1 MIKGRFK
8 LDSIEQYRIKNF
20 EDLCKNLDSIP
31 LKKFFNIFY
40 QEKKKFKDLDKAS
53 RLLGILND
61 QNKTIKKNLKLFSEF
76 IEILEALL
84 FIVELKELKVRKE
97 ALKTEFAIAKK
108 YKDSSDFLAIS
119 DLLGKINNSLEQ
131 NKKKAAYLE
140 EDYFQQKNQINLIKK
155 DINNYELE
163 IENLNSQ
170 LKMCF
175 AQINQITRHTENGSE
190 GGKNEVLKSLGINT
204 SIRNSEKIR
213 MLQLKAKEI
222 SYNIKQTKSKKGE
235 LIAKLN
241 KVLPKYELYKNDYEK
256 LLNII
261 KRDEKKANEIQSELK
276 QKIKTEE
283 GNLIEAEIPN
293 VNLLRTLNQIDED
306 IKKVDK
312 ELNEM
317 IQSEELIDV
326 KKEQDLS
333 TIKKNLELFSN
344 EVSKKIKSLRI
355 DEKMESFLEILKNYR
370 KFEAILAEIQRL
382 LNFFLSEVNLFI
394 QFQILINNENN
405 NLLISTFFKRKDKD
419 EIAFSELTTPEK
431 VFFIVSLYLSL
442 CLILEKD
449 YIIFSNLFIPN
460 DYNKSGS
467 ILRAIR
473 KIIPVFKK
481 NDNLK
486 NFNLILIISNIEIK
500 KEIKNINIF
509 EIKGS

>member
-1 MIKGRFK
+1 ME
-8 LDSIEQYRIKNF
+8 S
-20 EDLCKNLDSIP
+20 
-31 LKKFFNIFY
+31 
-40 QEKKKFKDLDKAS
+40 
-53 RLLGILND
+53 
-61 QNKTIKKNLKLFSEF
+61 
-76 IEILEALL
+76 LL

-97 ALKTEFAIAKK
+97 ALKTEFDIAKK

-119 DLLGKINNSLEQ
+119 DLLEKVNNSLEQ

-175 AQINQITRHTENGSE
+175 AQINQITRHTQNGSE
-190 GGKNEVLKSLGINT
+190 SGKDEVLKSLGINT

-222 SYNIKQTKSKKGE
+222 SYNIKQAKSKKGE
-235 LIAKLN
+235 LIEKLN
-241 KVLPKYELYKNDYEK
+241 ELFPKYEIYKDDYEK
-256 LLNII
+256 LLSII

-276 QKIKTEE
+276 QKIKSEE

-317 IQSEELIDV
+317 IQSEELIDI

-333 TIKKNLELFSN
+333 IIKKKLELFSS
-344 EVSKKIKSLRI
+344 EVSKKIKNLRI
-355 DEKMESFLEILKNYR
+355 DEKMEIFIESLKNYR
-370 KFEAILAEIQRL
+370 KFEVNLDELQRL
-382 LNFFLSEVNLFI
+382 LNFFLLKINLFI
-394 QFQILINNENN
+394 QFQILINNKNS
-405 NLLISTFFKRKDKD
+405 NLFVSTFFKRKDKD
-419 EIAFSELTTPEK
+419 KITFSELTTPEK
-431 VFFIVSLYLSL
+431 VFFIVSLYLSF

-460 DYNKSGS
+460 DYNKGGS

-473 KIIPVFKK
+473 KILPVFKN

-486 NFNLILIISNIEIK
+486 KYNLVLIISNIEIK
-500 KEIKNINIF
+500 KEIKNIKTF
-509 EIKGS
+509 EIKES